1 MGMLAEKTHP
11 YIKEKVVEMLES
23 QGFSN
28 WEAKNV
34 VTKTW
39 RDTPTDMQVD
49 IYLSIYPFFYIY
61 LCILLY
67 TYIYIYIYIYIFIY

>member
-11 YIKEKVVEMLES
+11 YIKEKVVEMLET

-34 VTKTW
+34 VNKTW
-39 RDTPTDMQVD
+39 RDTPNDMQVR
-49 IYLSIYPFFYIY
+49 LLWSFAPKRRFF
-61 LCILLY
+61 
-67 TYIYIYIYIYIFIY
+67 